1 MKRTICIILCLVLC
15 GASMAAKD
23 DLGLKTVVID
33 PGHGG
38 KDPGAVSADKKTYEK
53 SIVLDISAR
62 LSRKIREGCPD
73 VNVIVTRGQEFISLN
88 DRAEK
93 ANKAGANLFISLHIN
108 AAPKTSANG
117 FSVHC
122 MGQSSKKNTDLYEYN
137 MNVCK
142 RENSVILLE
151 DDYSTKYEGFNPE
164 DPESNIFMQ
173 LMQNAYLEQ
182 SLNFAGT
189 VKKHL
194 HNGPIKADRGISQD
208 PFYVLWKTSMPSV
221 LVELGFISNPSDLAV
236 LRDEENRDRI
246 AECLYQAFVEY
257 KAAYDKSVSVESSA
271 PVAAPKAGEKT
282 AGKTVEPVAEA
293 AGEAEGE
300 DAVRETLYGVQIFA
314 VGRRIEPGAPEF
326 LGYEPVVVKGTK
338 IYKYIIGADTD
349 LSVVKERFQ
358 EIRKKY
364 PDSYLVKVEGD
375 TVSLIR

>member
-1 MKRTICIILCLVLC
+1 MKRTICIFLCLVL
-15 GASMAAKD
+15 GAASAFAKD
-23 DLGLKTVVID
+23 ELGLKTVVID

-93 ANKAGANLFISLHIN
+93 ANKAGANLFISLHVN
-108 AAPKTSANG
+108 AAQRTSANG

-151 DDYSTKYEGFNPE
+151 DDYTTKYEGFDPA

-182 SLNFAGT
+182 SLNFAGS

-194 HNGPIKADRGISQD
+194 KDGPIKADRGISQD
-208 PFYVLWKTSMPSV
+208 PFYVLWKTAMPSV

-236 LRDEENRDRI
+236 LRDPENRERI
-246 AECLYQAFVEY
+246 AECLYRAFVEY
-257 KAAYDKSVSVESSA
+257 KAAYDKSVNVESKAPAEAPKTEEKPAA
-271 PVAAPKAGEKT
+271 PVAAPA
-282 AGKTVEPVAEA
+282 VEPA
-293 AGEAEGE
+293 E
-300 DAVRETLYGVQIFA
+300 DAAAQDAIYGVQIFA
-314 VGRRIEPGAPEF
+314 VGRVIESGAPEF
-326 LGYEPVVVKGTK
+326 LGYEPVVVKGTR
-338 IYKYIIGADTD
+338 IYKYVIGADTE
-349 LSVVKERFQ
+349 LSVVRERYQ
-358 EIRKKY
+358 EIKRKY
-364 PDSYLVKVEGD
+364 PDSYVVKVEGN
-375 TVSLIR
+375 TVSLVK

>member
-1 MKRTICIILCLVLC
+1 MKRTICILLSLALC
-15 GASMAAKD
+15 GAPVLAGN
-23 DLGLKTVVID
+23 DLGLNTVVID

-53 SIVLDISAR
+53 SIVLDIATR
-62 LSRKIREGCPD
+62 LKRKISEGCPE

-108 AAPKTSANG
+108 AAPRSAANG

-137 MNVCK
+137 MNICK

-194 HNGPIKADRGISQD
+194 KDGPIKADRGISQD
-208 PFYVLWKTSMPSV
+208 PFYVLWKTAMPSV

-236 LRDEENRDRI
+236 LREAENREKI
-246 AECLYQAFVEY
+246 ADCLYRAFVEY
-257 KAAYDKSVSVESSA
+257 KAAYDKSVSVDSKTSA
-271 PVAAPKAGEKT
+271 EQPAK
-282 AGKTVEPVAEA
+282 AEA
-293 AGEAEGE
+293 KPAVPEAAAVPGEPAAE
-300 DAVRETLYGVQIFA
+300 DVQQDVIYGVQIFA
-314 VGRRIEPGAPEF
+314 VGRKIESGAPEF

-338 IYKYIIGADTD
+338 VLKYVIGADTE
-349 LSVVKERFQ
+349 LSVVRERF
-358 EIRKKY
+358 EAIRIKY
-364 PDSYLVKVEGD
+364 PDSYIVKIEGD
-375 TVSLIR
+375 SISQVR

>member
-1 MKRTICIILCLVLC
+1 MKRTICIFLGLVLC
-15 GASMAAKD
+15 GASILAKD
-23 DLGLKTVVID
+23 DLGLNTVVID

-38 KDPGAVSADKKTYEK
+38 RDPGAVSADKKTYEK
-53 SIVLDISAR
+53 SLVLDIATR
-62 LSRKIREGCPD
+62 LKKKIAEGCPG
-73 VNVIVTRGQEFISLN
+73 VNVIMTRGQEFISLN

-108 AAPKTSANG
+108 AAPKSTANG

-122 MGQSSKKNTDLYEYN
+122 MGQSSKKNTDLYEFN

-182 SLNFAGT
+182 SLNFAGM

-194 HNGPIKADRGISQD
+194 GNGPVKADRGISQD

-236 LRDEENRDRI
+236 LKEAENREKI

-257 KAAYDKSVSVESSA
+257 KASYDKSVSVDPKA
-271 PVAAPKAGEKT
+271 PAEVPEAEVKPAVPEVAAVEET
-282 AGKTVEPVAEA
+282 AAWVANDEPV
-293 AGEAEGE
+293 
-300 DAVRETLYGVQIFA
+300 YGVQIFA
-314 VGRRIEPGAPEF
+314 VGRKIEAGAPEF
-326 LGYEPVVVKGTK
+326 LGYEPVVVKGIK
-338 IYKYIIGADTD
+338 IYKYIIGADTE
-349 LSVVKERFQ
+349 LSVVRERFV
-358 EIRKKY
+358 EISRKY
-364 PDSYLVKVEGD
+364 PDAYMVKVEGD
-375 TVSLIR
+375 TVSLVR

>member
-1 MKRTICIILCLVLC
+1 MKRTICILLSLLLCWPLL
-15 GASMAAKD
+15 SAKD

-38 KDPGAVSADKKTYEK
+38 KDPGCVSADKKTYEK
-53 SIVLDISAR
+53 TLVLDISTR
-62 LSRKIREGCPD
+62 LSRKIQDGCPD
-73 VNVIVTRGQEFISLN
+73 VKVIVTRGQEFISLN

-108 AAPKTSANG
+108 AAPRASANG
-117 FSVHC
+117 FSIHC

-151 DDYSTKYEGFNPE
+151 DDYSTKYEGFDPE

-182 SLNFAGT
+182 SLYFAGA

-194 HNGPIKADRGISQD
+194 NNGPIKADRGISQD

-236 LRDEENRDRI
+236 LRESENRERI

-257 KAAYDKSVSVESSA
+257 KAAYDKSVSIESKV
-271 PVAAPKAGEKT
+271 PDEAPKSGEAPAAAETAPAG
-282 AGKTVEPVAEA
+282 GTVEE
-293 AGEAEGE
+293 ESLQQ
-300 DAVRETLYGVQIFA
+300 TIYGVQIFA
-314 VGRRIEPGAPEF
+314 VGRKIESGAPEF

-338 IYKYIIGADTD
+338 VYKYIIGADTE

-364 PDSYLVKVEGD
+364 PDSYLVKVAGD